1 MPVHTVGVGAES
13 VPDDLELEDVQVT
26 PVGLPGSTVSAQVSI
41 RHSGASLA
49 QLKVYDGDAILA
61 SEAIQLPASTGV
73 TTRWVDIDVGK
84 AGVRDLKFALD
95 ALPGETNT
103 INNARLRP
111 MEVPEQRRHIL
122 YIEGEPRWEYKFIR
136 RSLEEG
142 FAVRVASLLKTT
154 PNKFY
159 RQGVESPD
167 ELTDGFPTD
176 ELEAVRLRR
185 ADDRQLRGRRA
196 HARAARHDPR
206 VREPARRQPDDD
218 GRPARPRRR
227 RLGATSVAEAL
238 PAALPMLD
246 GPSFERIP
254 QGDAHAA
261 RPHVRAHSARGGRAE
276 GTSRSGTELP
286 DLADFQHIADTKP
299 GAEVLLEAQINGRN
313 EPLLVHERYGLGNS
327 YILAT
332 GGTWR
337 WQMQLPHEDQRHET
351 FWRQLLQALATSAP
365 QPVTLTSKQ
374 VFYGDESE
382 VTLRADVRD
391 KKFQPAA
398 DATVSLSVSDGS
410 GPPSTLEMTPVAGE
424 RGVYQ
429 ATYETTHT
437 GIFRFEAAAKS
448 GRRRSRERALRGAP
462 RGRRLEH
469 YHTQQNRALLERLA
483 AATGGNYFTLGDVG
497 KLPEAVSFS
506 DAGQRRTHGARPLE
520 HADHLPRAAAAQ
532 SRRVAAPSLLGA
544 AVSPNASANSFRP
557 VQAISAARAK
567 GVPRGTPRHHPWGS
581 AAHIP
586 VRRGPRETPFARTA
600 EIASRFARLFALAPV
615 RVPEL
620 LWVRRAIRS
629 TLVRGAAA
637 LRGADSNSPSRGL
650 RPRFQP
656 RASSRGVR
664 AEASTRPCTWMCHR
678 ASPRAK
684 APAREP
690 AQPASCVARRN
701 AAAPCTS
708 DHQVGGLRRML
719 ASLALAASVAVPAA
733 AHAELYFLIVGGLG
747 GEPKYQEQFDKQI
760 KELTAV
766 ARRTTGDARVTVLT
780 GEGATREA
788 LEKSLGSLKTRAK
801 SGRHARA

>member
-1 MPVHTVGVGAES
+1 MFELLFKYSRATFERSEFVFASGWPLWLLVTLIVAAAVAVGVSLVRRKLGLSVPQLVTFAAIQTLLVGALLTLAWRPALVTQTLRPQENSVAVLVDTSGSMLYGDGERSRLQEAIDGFSARALPDLKSAFDVNLFSFAGDVLEMPSLEQVPAPGPVTHIGDALLSVLRGAQSGAIAAVVLVSDGADNSTNLDAAEIAEIASFGVPVHTVGVGAES
-13 VPDDLELEDVQVT
+13 IPQDLELEDVQVT

-103 INNARLRP
+103 INNSRLRP

-159 RQGVESPD
+159 RQGVETPD
-167 ELTDGFPTD
+167 ELTEGFPTD
-176 ELEAVRLRR
+176 ELKLFAYDALMIGSFEAASLTPEQHDMIREFVSRR
-185 ADDRQLRGRRA
+185 GGSLMMMGGRRGLA
-196 HARAARHDPR
+196 
-206 VREPARRQPDDD
+206 D
-218 GRPARPRRR
+218 GGW
-227 RLGATSVAEAL
+227 GATSVAEAL
-238 PAALPMLD
+238 PAQLPMLE
-246 GPSFERIP
+246 GPSFERNPAKAILTP
-254 QGDAHAA
+254 LGRTSALTRLDANEEKNVASWA
-261 RPHVRAHSARGGRAE
+261 SM
-276 GTSRSGTELP
+276 P
-286 DLADFQHIADTKP
+286 DLADFQHIADLKL

-391 KKFQPAA
+391 KKFEPAA
-398 DATVSLSVSDGS
+398 DATVSLSVSDGM

-448 GRRRSRERALRGAP
+448 GDEELGNARFAVRREDGV
-462 RGRRLEH
+462 LEH

-483 AATGGNYFTLGDVG
+483 AATGGNYFTLADVG

-506 DAGQRRTHGARPLE
+506 DAGSVERTVLDLWNMPIIFLA
-520 HADHLPRAAAAQ
+520 
-532 SRRVAAPSLLGA
+532 LLLLKAGE
-544 AVSPNASANSFRP
+544 
-557 VQAISAARAK
+557 
-567 GVPRGTPRHHPWGS
+567 WLL
-581 AAHIP
+581 
-586 VRRGPRETPFARTA
+586 
-600 EIASRFARLFALAPV
+600 RLF
-615 RVPEL
+615 
-620 LWVRRAIRS
+620 W
-629 TLVRGAAA
+629 
-637 LRGADSNSPSRGL
+637 
-650 RPRFQP
+650 
-656 RASSRGVR
+656 
-664 AEASTRPCTWMCHR
+664 
-678 ASPRAK
+678 
-684 APAREP
+684 
-690 AQPASCVARRN
+690 
-701 AAAPCTS
+701 
-708 DHQVGGLRRML
+708 
-719 ASLALAASVAVPAA
+719 
-733 AHAELYFLIVGGLG
+733 
-747 GEPKYQEQFDKQI
+747 
-760 KELTAV
+760 
-766 ARRTTGDARVTVLT
+766 
-780 GEGATREA
+780 
-788 LEKSLGSLKTRAK
+788 
-801 SGRHARA
+801 GRL